1 MYVKVSVGKIVSREE
16 HERIG
21 DIIKKYGHF
30 LKVWCVQNVNFSV
43 NNHLYYWS
51 EELLEAAV

>member
-1 MYVKVSVGKIVSREE
+1 MYAKVSLHKIVSREE

-30 LKVWCVQNVNFSV
+30 LKVWCVKNVNFSV
-43 NNHLYYWS
+43 NNHI
-51 EELLEAAV
+51 LLE

>member
-1 MYVKVSVGKIVSREE
+1 MYVKVSVRKIVSREE

-30 LKVWCVQNVNFSV
+30 LKVWCVKNINFSV

>member
-1 MYVKVSVGKIVSREE
+1 MYVKVSVHKIVSREE

-30 LKVWCVQNVNFSV
+30 LKVWCAKNNNFSV
-43 NNHLYYWS
+43 NDHLYHWN
-51 EELLEAAV
+51 E